1 MRTIHSSCGSATVGH
16 CSGMSVILIDVADE
30 THYQKLKGWGFRP
43 ILALDSVP
51 HSFVACVLE

>member
-1 MRTIHSSCGSATVGH
+1 
-16 CSGMSVILIDVADE
+16 MSVILIDVADE